1 MNQFE
6 LARLKAQKRAERQ
19 AKPVVTAVE
28 PVVPVVAPAPKE
40 KGPSNSAVID
50 VRVSLP
56 DGEITMQ
63 FVKAAVYQNANKS
76 RLNKR
81 EFTNRI
87 LEGLK
92 PLLGEVKAL

>member
-19 AKPVVTAVE
+19 TNPAV
-28 PVVPVVAPAPKE
+28 VVPVEPEAPVAPKE